1 MKLQFALLLL
11 VAVSVRARNVRD
23 IGLHLQG
30 DHAHE
35 HHHHEEAAAS
45 SASAA
50 SKQGYGRDV
59 PEPAL
64 PVTLTEPAAPK
75 QSGYPRE
82 NPANPL
88 KIDAQ
93 PANEVEVRVQPD
105 QSNNNNMMMMGGEIP
120 GTAGVDYPIYDTVP
134 ETSFKC
140 EDQATGGY
148 YADEEARCQVFHI
161 CHDKYKSSFLCP
173 NGTLFQQKVFV
184 CDWWFNVD
192 CSTSKDFFNL
202 NAQIGVVPEKAPETD
217 AVVAASNDVG
227 SPSLEYLPPKDEP
240 VVQEPETSYLPPATA
255 VEAIANGILAE
266 SAPAPVPPSQN
277 YLPPQ

>member
-1 MKLQFALLLL
+1 MLQ
-11 VAVSVRARNVRD
+11 VRD

-45 SASAA
+45 SASAD

-64 PVTLTEPAAPK
+64 PVTLTEPAAAK

-148 YADEEARCQVFHI
+148 YADEEARCQVSAFAL
-161 CHDKYKSSFLCP
+161 YGSWPEAALWQSFASESPLVQFISQINP
-173 NGTLFQQKVFV
+173 RSFNMQIRLFRVGIF
-184 CDWWFNVD
+184 
-192 CSTSKDFFNL
+192 
-202 NAQIGVVPEKAPETD
+202 TD
-217 AVVAASNDVG
+217 IR
-227 SPSLEYLPPKDEP
+227 L
-240 VVQEPETSYLPPATA
+240 
-255 VEAIANGILAE
+255 I
-266 SAPAPVPPSQN
+266 
-277 YLPPQ
+277 